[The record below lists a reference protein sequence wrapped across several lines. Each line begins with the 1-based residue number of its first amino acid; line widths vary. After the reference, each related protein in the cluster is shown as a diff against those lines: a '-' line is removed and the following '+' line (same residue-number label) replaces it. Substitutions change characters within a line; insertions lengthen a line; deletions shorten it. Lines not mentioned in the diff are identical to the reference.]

1 MKTDTKKNLNF
12 LKILSV
18 DMIDAAKA
26 GYPGISLG
34 ASSIIYTLF
43 TEHLNIMPSNPDW
56 LNHDRLVLSAA
67 HASGLVY
74 ANMYMAGFDI
84 TLDDLKNFGKP
95 NSKTPILNDMLK
107 TKGIDMTTGP
117 AGYGFSAA
125 IGMAMGEKYYAV
137 FLPRR
142 SAIASTSWIGKLVIL
157 AVKAIE
163 APSFKAFSAILTVLS

>member
-1 MKTDTKKNLNF
+1 
-12 LKILSV
+12 
-18 DMIDAAKA
+18 
-26 GYPGISLG
+26 
-34 ASSIIYTLF
+34 
-43 TEHLNIMPSNPDW
+43 MPSNPDW

-117 AGYGFSAA
+117 AG
-125 IGMAMGEKYYAV
+125 
-137 FLPRR
+137 
-142 SAIASTSWIGKLVIL
+142 
-157 AVKAIE
+157 
-163 APSFKAFSAILTVLS
+163 